1 MTGNGAITPTP
12 GVRRALVV
20 IDVQNE
26 YVTGNLRIEYPPLS
40 VSLPNISR
48 AISAAESAGVPIVVV
63 QNVAPPSAP
72 LFARGSHGCELH
84 VSVASRS
91 RDHFVAKALPSAFA
105 GTDLARWLKTQQI
118 DTVSV
123 TGFMTHNC
131 LASTIVEAVHHGL
144 QAELLVDAC
153 GSVSYRNEAG
163 FASAEDIHRA
173 FTVVLES
180 RFAAVVTT
188 DTWTAAIA
196 RGQSLPGGSIA
207 ASHAAALA
215 LPASS

>member
-1 MTGNGAITPTP
+1 MPTAP
-12 GVRRALVV
+12 GVHRALLV

-26 YVTGNLRIEYPPLS
+26 YITGNLRIEHPPLS

-63 QNVAPPSAP
+63 QNVAPPSSP
-72 LFARGSHGCELH
+72 LFARGSHGSELH
-84 VSVASRS
+84 ASVEARS
-91 RDHFVAKALPSAFA
+91 RDHFITKMLPSAFA
-105 GTDLARWLKTQQI
+105 GTDLARWLKVQQI
-118 DTVSV
+118 DTLSV

-131 LASTIVEAVHHGL
+131 LTATIVEAVHHGL

-173 FTVVLES
+173 FTVVLQS

-188 DTWTAAIA
+188 DAWTAAIA
-196 RGQSLPGGSIA
+196 RGQSLPRSSIV
-207 ASHAAALA
+207 ASHAAAMS